1 MAEKQNTPE
10 IRFEG
15 FIDPWEQRKLG
26 EMADRYKEL
35 VPTPRNGYVRMGV
48 RSHAKG
54 TFLTEVEPG
63 QQIEEQELSKVKAD
77 NLVVNIVFAWEHAVA
92 ITSVDDAKALVSHRF
107 PQFSFHDDMEPG
119 FFRYAVLDEAFR
131 WHLWLASPSGAG
143 RNKTLNVGTMLEYEF
158 SVPKKAE
165 QAKIA
170 AFFDRLDDLITLHQR
185 KYDKLC
191 TVKKSM
197 LDKMFPKPGETEPE
211 IRFEGFTDPWE
222 QRKLGDVFNYE
233 QPGPYI
239 VKNTDYDDGNPIPVL
254 TAGQTFILGFTD
266 ETEGVKYATP
276 EKPVVIFDDFTTS
289 SHYVDFPFKI
299 KSSAMKILS
308 LTDSK
313 DDIRVAFNVLKSIGY
328 EPVSHERHWISEFID
343 FEVLLPT
350 NPSEQAI
357 IGRCFSSL
365 DNLITL
371 HQREPRFADTG

>member
-1 MAEKQNTPE
+1 M
-10 IRFEG
+10 
-15 FIDPWEQRKLG
+15 
-26 EMADRYKEL
+26 
-35 VPTPRNGYVRMGV
+35 
-48 RSHAKG
+48 S
-54 TFLTEVEPG
+54 
-63 QQIEEQELSKVKAD
+63 
-77 NLVVNIVFAWEHAVA
+77 VF
-92 ITSVDDAKALVSHRF
+92 F
-107 PQFSFHDDMEPG
+107 
-119 FFRYAVLDEAFR
+119 
-131 WHLWLASPSGAG
+131 
-143 RNKTLNVGTMLEYEF
+143 
-158 SVPKKAE
+158 E
-165 QAKIA
+165 QAKSIVC
-170 AFFDRLDDLITLHQR
+170 L
-185 KYDKLC
+185 
-191 TVKKSM
+191 S
-197 LDKMFPKPGETEPE
+197 
-211 IRFEGFTDPWE
+211 EGTHATMRPLVSTWE

-371 HQREPRFADTG
+371 HQREPPHTMKEGKNANRHQWRIAFLRLLLAMD

>member
-1 MAEKQNTPE
+1 MQSSDPDLPQVEYE
-10 IRFEG
+10 DIVSGEG
-15 FIDPWEQRKLG
+15 TLNKDLRDKEGGKTGIKFYAGDVLYGKLRPYLMNWLYPQFNGVAVGDFWVLRATECDGSFLYRLVQTDSFQRLANVSSGSKMPRADWNLISQSFFAVPADYAEQRVIAKSL
-26 EMADRYKEL
+26 AEL
-35 VPTPRNGYVRMGV
+35 
-48 RSHAKG
+48 
-54 TFLTEVEPG
+54 
-63 QQIEEQELSKVKAD
+63 D
-77 NLVVNIVFAWEHAVA
+77 N
-92 ITSVDDAKALVSHRF
+92 
-107 PQFSFHDDMEPG
+107 
-119 FFRYAVLDEAFR
+119 
-131 WHLWLASPSGAG
+131 
-143 RNKTLNVGTMLEYEF
+143 
-158 SVPKKAE
+158 
-165 QAKIA
+165 
-170 AFFDRLDDLITLHQR
+170 LITLHQR
-185 KYDKLC
+185 KCQYRSLYGYL
-191 TVKKSM
+191 S
-197 LDKMFPKPGETEPE
+197 
-211 IRFEGFTDPWE
+211 WE

-308 LTDSK
+308 LADSK

-371 HQREPRFADTG
+371 HQ

>member
-1 MAEKQNTPE
+1 MAEKQN
-10 IRFEG
+10 I
-15 FIDPWEQRKLG
+15 
-26 EMADRYKEL
+26 
-35 VPTPRNGYVRMGV
+35 
-48 RSHAKG
+48 
-54 TFLTEVEPG
+54 
-63 QQIEEQELSKVKAD
+63 
-77 NLVVNIVFAWEHAVA
+77 
-92 ITSVDDAKALVSHRF
+92 
-107 PQFSFHDDMEPG
+107 
-119 FFRYAVLDEAFR
+119 
-131 WHLWLASPSGAG
+131 
-143 RNKTLNVGTMLEYEF
+143 
-158 SVPKKAE
+158 
-165 QAKIA
+165 
-170 AFFDRLDDLITLHQR
+170 
-185 KYDKLC
+185 
-191 TVKKSM
+191 
-197 LDKMFPKPGETEPE
+197 PE

-371 HQREPRFADTG
+371 HQRKYDKLCTVKKSMLDKMFPKPGETEPEIRFEGFTDPWEQRKLGDVATIVGGGTPSTNNDAYWDGDIDWYSPAELGEQVYADRSVRRITQAGYDSCSATLLPAGKTILFTSRAGIGNTAILRRSACTNQGFQSLVVNDNTDVYFVYSMTDRIKKFAEQKVFWIRPS